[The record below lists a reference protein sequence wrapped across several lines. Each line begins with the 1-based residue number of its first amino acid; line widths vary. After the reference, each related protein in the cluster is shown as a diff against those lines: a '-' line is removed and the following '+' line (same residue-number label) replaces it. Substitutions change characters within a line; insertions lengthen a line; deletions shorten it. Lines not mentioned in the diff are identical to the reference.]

1 MAIASTKSL
10 SGWTKTFTG
19 PRLRAAIVDRLT
31 FGGNMI
37 ETGTASYR
45 LAYTPRPTHQLT
57 PTPEDNGRRALVLRV
72 AAPRAPLMLAALRH
86 RGVQAALLAA
96 VLFGAGTPAAK
107 LLLGGVSPW
116 LLAGLL
122 YCGSGLGLGLIRLA
136 RRAPRV
142 HLTRAE
148 LAPLAGA
155 IAFGG
160 IAGPVL
166 MMIGLTR
173 LPGSGR
179 RCC

>member
-1 MAIASTKSL
+1 L
-10 SGWTKTFTG
+10 
-19 PRLRAAIVDRLT
+19 
-31 FGGNMI
+31 
-37 ETGTASYR
+37 
-45 LAYTPRPTHQLT
+45 
-57 PTPEDNGRRALVLRV
+57 EDNGCHALVSRV
-72 AAPRAPLMLAALRH
+72 DVTWALLMLAALRH

-96 VLFGAGTPAAK
+96 VLFGAGTPATK
-107 LLLGGVSPW
+107 LLGGVSPW

-160 IAGPVL
+160 IAG
-166 MMIGLTR
+166 R
-173 LPGSGR
+173 Y
-179 RCC
+179 